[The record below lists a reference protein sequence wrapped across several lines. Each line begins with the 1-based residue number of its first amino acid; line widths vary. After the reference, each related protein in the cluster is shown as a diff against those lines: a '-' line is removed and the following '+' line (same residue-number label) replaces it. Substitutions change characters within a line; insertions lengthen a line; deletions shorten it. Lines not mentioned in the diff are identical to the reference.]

1 MTRATVWTTCFLA
14 FAIARSAEA
23 GTIVF
28 SVSGIRFDNTG
39 FGTDHTPLSV
49 AGVDTPQHSG
59 VTVNGAVG
67 GFNWFARV
75 GSSDPSNWYLNSTSI
90 IIESLFSF
98 SGSPIGLQ
106 PGDIPAFS
114 YVPIGRTFPFAMSIA
129 GPTLTFAAPVQ
140 IGIDPRLA
148 AFYGLAPP
156 CPALLSSDALK
167 CVNPSPYID
176 ALLTGTG
183 TPVSGSPGVYNFDA
197 RIDAV
202 FAPEPPTASL
212 GLVSVVICAWIAWK
226 RRHPSPILNA
236 SATRF

>member
-1 MTRATVWTTCFLA
+1 MTRATLWTTCFLA
-14 FAIARSAEA
+14 FAIGRSAEA

-28 SVSGIRFDNTG
+28 SVSGIRFDSTG
-39 FGTDHTPLSV
+39 FATDHTPLSV
-49 AGVDTPQHSG
+49 TGVDTPQHAG
-59 VTVNGAVG
+59 VIVNGTVG

-75 GSSDPSNWYLNSTSI
+75 GSSDPGNWYLNSTSI
-90 IIESLFSF
+90 IIESQFSF
-98 SGSPIGLQ
+98 SDSPIGPL

-114 YVPIGRTFPFAMSIA
+114 YVPTGRTFPFAMAIT
-129 GPTLTFAAPVQ
+129 GPLLTFAAPVQ

-167 CVNPSPYID
+167 CVNPNPFID

-202 FAPEPPTASL
+202 FSPEPPTAGL
-212 GLVSVVICAWIAWK
+212 GLASIVLCAWIAWK
-226 RRHPSPILNA
+226 RRQPSLR
-236 SATRF
+236 S

>member
-1 MTRATVWTTCFLA
+1 M
-14 FAIARSAEA
+14 
-23 GTIVF
+23 F

-49 AGVDTPQHSG
+49 TGVDTPQHSG

-106 PGDIPAFS
+106 PRYTSFLLCRSERPS
-114 YVPIGRTFPFAMSIA
+114 FAMSIA

-202 FAPEPPTASL
+202 FAPEPPTAGL

-226 RRHPSPILNA
+226 RRHPSP
-236 SATRF
+236 S